1 MDAKQ
6 KAVIQ
11 AAKANGVKAQSPI
24 KAVRTDFAEV
34 LRQISTVADT
44 LAKKGAGRNV
54 PPNTIYAAS
63 EIYKLIPY
71 LRQLQNM
78 AQNLHHGSVLK
89 GTVQAGVEDMHTR
102 VIRAADSINGRT
114 SPMARRDPD
123 AADIAWHL
131 GHVREQAKTLI
142 TFLHQLRRDEMGYA
156 HPRSPR

>member
-1 MDAKQ
+1 MNAKQ
-6 KAVIQ
+6 KAVVA
-11 AAKANGVKAQSPI
+11 AAKANGVKRSPL
-24 KAVRTDFAEV
+24 KAVRTDFTEA
-34 LRQISTVADT
+34 LRQISTLADA

-63 EIYKLIPY
+63 EIYKLVPY

-89 GTVQAGVEDMHTR
+89 GTVQAGIEDMHRR
-102 VIRAADSINGRT
+102 VILAADSVNGKT

-142 TFLHQLRRDEMGYA
+142 TFLHQPRRDELNYL
-156 HPRSPR
+156 HSKY